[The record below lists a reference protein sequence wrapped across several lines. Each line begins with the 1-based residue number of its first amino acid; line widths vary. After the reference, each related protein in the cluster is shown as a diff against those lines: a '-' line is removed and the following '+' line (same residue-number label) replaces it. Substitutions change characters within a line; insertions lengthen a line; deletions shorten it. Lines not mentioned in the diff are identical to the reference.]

1 MLDLL
6 PCPHYV
12 TTPLFAIINFIR
24 NCCGPTC
31 KRCRLPTSI
40 SLYENVL
47 LLFTICKLMFPFF
60 AHDIQRGVCER
71 LAELE
76 NRLEVAITTPV
87 SFVTI
92 YVSITLPFY
101 NILLVEFTV
110 SSVFTGSPALA
121 PGKKRREHPYH
132 SCCDAVCMYVIVQF

>member
-1 MLDLL
+1 
-6 PCPHYV
+6 
-12 TTPLFAIINFIR
+12 
-24 NCCGPTC
+24 
-31 KRCRLPTSI
+31 
-40 SLYENVL
+40 
-47 LLFTICKLMFPFF
+47 MFSFF

-92 YVSITLPFY
+92 YVSITLLLY

-110 SSVFTGSPALA
+110 SSVFTGAPALA
-121 PGKKRREHPYH
+121 PRKKRREHPYH
-132 SCCDAVCMYVIVQF
+132 SCCDAVCAYAIVQFWIFRWA